1 MACDLML
8 SPIRFLM
15 GRFCRMRIAIGS
27 DHAGFEMKEKLKERL
42 CGLGHEVE
50 DVGTHT
56 DEPVDYPDFAAAVG
70 RTVASGEVE
79 RGVLVCGSG
88 IGAAVAANKIDGIR
102 AANVSDP
109 ELAAMSRRHNDANV
123 VTLGARYLIDDAA
136 REIVDA
142 FIATEFEGGRHQ
154 RRVDKITALER
165 GRS

>member
-1 MACDLML
+1 
-8 SPIRFLM
+8 
-15 GRFCRMRIAIGS
+15 MRIAIGS